1 MEGMRKSIGKVEN
14 QNKALQKSL
23 ETAKDEKKQ
32 LKQDYYK
39 QESEFK
45 KKIKEL
51 LDDIE
56 KR

>member
-1 MEGMRKSIGKVEN
+1 MEKLRKSLGKVEN
-14 QNKALQKSL
+14 HNKALQKSL
-23 ETAKDEKKQ
+23 ETAKDEKRQ
-32 LKQDYYK
+32 LKQDYDK

-51 LDDIE
+51 LDEIE